1 MRFDALQ
8 VIDQMEKELGKFGI
22 TELLIRKG
30 EEDWYTFRLT
40 LYTSSSIE
48 GRHNVEFNVRKQM
61 LDDPL
66 AADALN
72 ALYIES
78 YHKLKRLANFGF

>member
-30 EEDWYTFRLT
+30 QKDCYIFRLT

-48 GRHNVEFNVRKQM
+48 GTHNV
-61 LDDPL
+61 
-66 AADALN
+66 
-72 ALYIES
+72 
-78 YHKLKRLANFGF
+78 